1 MDWLSTDFFTAF
13 AAIIVI
19 NLMLSGDNAIVIALA
34 ARKLPPELRKRAVLG
49 GTLGAILLRV
59 LATLMVVWLLALPGL
74 RLAGGLML
82 IWIAYQLL
90 APEEESDEHVGHA
103 AKGNKTGVW
112 AAVRTIVMADAIMS
126 LDNMLGVA
134 GAARGNMFLV
144 VLGLII
150 SIPIMILGS
159 SVILRVVDR
168 YPLVVYLGAAV
179 LGWTAAEM
187 MIDEI
192 LFKDFIEK
200 RGWLPWTIEGGVIG
214 GVLLAGFLRQR
225 RHTGTRA

>member
-13 AAIIVI
+13 AAIVVI

-74 RLAGGLML
+74 RLAGGVML

-90 APEEESDEHVGHA
+90 APEEHSDQQVGRA
-103 AKGNKTGVW
+103 ARSKKTSVW

-134 GAARGNMFLV
+134 GAARGNMVLV
-144 VLGLII
+144 ALGLII

-159 SVILRVVDR
+159 SVILRLVDR
-168 YPLVVYLGAAV
+168 YPLVVYVGAAV
-179 LGWTAAEM
+179 LAWTAAEM
-187 MIDEI
+187 MIIEI

-200 RGWLPWTIEGGVIG
+200 RAWLPWTIQGSVIG

-225 RHTGTRA
+225 RDAGA